1 MRHAE
6 MLRGDDELARIEQ
19 GHIRRRREQVK
30 RERQPARDQ
39 RRQAVGFLENLR
51 RRVHRPNTPSWTTR
65 RAASTAMAADIFDA
79 LTADRPYRAAMP
91 VTKALAIMSEMVD
104 TAIDRRCYDA
114 LCRAMDRLERQK
126 AA

>member
-1 MRHAE
+1 MRSHAAHTE
-6 MLRGDDELARIEQ
+6 AILLRVAAFGDLAAVAGAHHERLDGKGYPKGLKGAEIALETRI
-19 GHIRRRREQVK
+19 I
-30 RERQPARDQ
+30 
-39 RRQAVGFLENLR
+39 
-51 RRVHRPNTPSWTTR
+51 T
-65 RAASTAMAADIFDA
+65 AADIFDA